1 MKNIKS
7 YIVGMA
13 ALGAIAFTGCNMDV
27 DPVPVSIPEA
37 SMEPNTT
44 LLELKTKFW
53 SDETNYIWGMEN
65 QPDAA
70 QVTIP
75 EREDGSHYIVHGYVC
90 SSDDAGNVFKS
101 LVIQDETCALAF
113 SINTYDL
120 YVDYRVGQE
129 IVVDVTGL
137 QVGKFNG
144 LQQVGL
150 AEWYETGR
158 VWEASFMP
166 VALFR
171 SHVELNGLP
180 DVSKVDTI
188 QVNAFSDLPS
198 DPDGLRRYQS
208 QLVKFNNIKFQQ
220 GGQEKFSEYQSSGVS
235 RYIEDAEGATLPVF
249 TSGYSDFWNYTLPE
263 GNGDLVCILSYFGT
277 AGWRL
282 ILIDYAG
289 CMNFGNPTV
298 LPGGKDNPYTVEQAV
313 AAEANGKKPTG
324 WVTGYIVG
332 TVAPEVTEIS
342 SSDDIEWT
350 AEATLAN
357 TMVIGPDPDC
367 KDIAKC
373 LVMELPQ
380 DSKLREYGAL
390 RDNPDVYQRQ
400 IWVYG
405 TLAPYMGNWG
415 VTDNKGTVDKFRI
428 DGVDVGGSGAPAG
441 DGTKESPY
449 NATQVLGGSA
459 TGTAW
464 VTGYIVGTVTD
475 KSIQTDAEFGTA
487 NASNTNL
494 LIALTPE
501 VTDYTQCVPLQ
512 LPTGAIRTAL
522 SLQQN
527 PGNLGKVVS
536 VYGSIEKYFG
546 VMGVKTITEYTIE
559 GGGDTPVTPPGE
571 GTGTGA
577 ENDPYDVTAAI
588 SAFNAG
594 ATGTAW
600 VEGYIVG
607 ATTDKTY
614 DSAVFGTANVLNTNI
629 IIAAT
634 PAETDLNKCM
644 PIQLPTGE
652 IRTALNL
659 QQNPG
664 NLGKKVK
671 LNGSLE
677 KYFGVPGLKT
687 ITQYVLDGADTPV
700 TPPAGDV
707 IFSSLS
713 EDDQALSAG
722 WTIDNVNLGGLEKVW
737 SWKLYNSKG
746 YLNAS
751 GYYNNA
757 AVATEAYA
765 VSPVIDLTG
774 TTKPSLK
781 FDHAAKFQTTL
792 RDLCGVYARVEGTT
806 SWTKLS
812 IPTWPDAGAWTFMN
826 SGNVDLTAFA
836 GKKIQVAFKYGSS
849 TAGADTWEI
858 KNLEV
863 LGEGGGQGGGN
874 VDPNPPTPP
883 VSGDA
888 VTIEASRITT
898 VPGSTTVDGYT
909 INIEKGAGAS
919 NPMYHA
925 NTTAVRIY
933 AKNTISISGTRMTK
947 IVFTLASDAGYRYTT
962 VTPSTGSISPAQ
974 ASGDTSF
981 TWVGDATEVTFTVGD
996 IATLGTES
1004 TKPGQIRF
1012 TAIDITPAK

>member
-7 YIVGMA
+7 YIVGIA
-13 ALGAIAFTGCNMDV
+13 AVGAIAFTGCNMDV

-37 SMEPNTT
+37 SMKPNTT

-129 IVVDVTGL
+129 IVVDVTGM

-150 AEWYETGR
+150 ASWYESGH

-235 RYIEDAEGATLPVF
+235 RYIEDTEGATLPVF

-277 AGWRL
+277 SGWRL

-289 CMNFGNPTV
+289 CMNFGNPTT
-298 LPGGKDNPYTVEQAV
+298 LPGTKDDPYTVEQAIEV
-313 AAEANGKKPTG
+313 EANGKSPVG

-332 TVAPEVTEIS
+332 TVAPEVSTIS
-342 SSDDIEWT
+342 KSDDIEWS
-350 AEATLAN
+350 AEPVMNNTL
-357 TMVIGPDPDC
+357 VIGPTPDC
-367 KDIAKC
+367 TDVAQC
-373 LVMELPQ
+373 LVMELPI
-380 DSKLREYGAL
+380 DSKLRQYAAL
-390 RDNPDVYQRQ
+390 RENPDVYKRQ

-405 TLAPYMGNWG
+405 KLASYMGTWG
-415 VTDNKGTVDKFRI
+415 ITDNKGTVDQFRI
-428 DGVDVGGSGAPAG
+428 DGVEVGGSAAPAG

-449 NATQVLGGSA
+449 NATQVLGGTAS
-459 TGTAW
+459 GTAW
-464 VTGYIVGTVTD
+464 VTGYIVGWVDGMVLSDGANFTVPAT
-475 KSIQTDAEFGTA
+475 SQ
-487 NASNTNL
+487 SNI
-494 LIALTPE
+494 LIALTE
-501 VTDYTQCVPLQ
+501 GETDYSKCIPLQ
-512 LPTGAIRTAL
+512 LPSGAVRTAL
-522 SLQQN
+522 NLQAH
-527 PGNLGKVVS
+527 PENLGKEVKVL
-536 VYGSIEKYFG
+536 GSIEKYFG
-546 VMGVKTITEYTIE
+546 VMGVKTITEYE
-559 GGGDTPVTPPGE
+559 LGEGGGGDTPVTPPAG
-571 GTGTGA
+571 GTGTGT
-577 ENDPYDVTAAI
+577 ETDPYNVTAAL
-588 SAFNAG
+588 AAYNAG
-594 ATGTAW
+594 SVGTTAW

-607 ATTDKTY
+607 ATSDMTY
-614 DSAVFGTANVLNTNI
+614 DTAVFGTDGVLATNI

-634 PAETDLNKCM
+634 PTETDRNVCM
-644 PIQLPTGE
+644 PVQLPSGA
-652 IRTALNL
+652 IRNALNL

-671 LNGSLE
+671 LAGTID
-677 KYFGVPGLKT
+677 KYFGVGGLKT

-700 TPPAGDV
+700 TPPTDNA
-707 IFSSLS
+707 IYSSLS
-713 EDDQALSAG
+713 ENDQTLAAG
-722 WTIDNVNLGGLEKVW
+722 WTFDNINLGGLEAVW
-737 SWKLYNSKG
+737 SWKVYNSKG
-746 YLNAS
+746 YLNGS
-751 GYYNNA
+751 GYNNGA
-757 AVATEAYA
+757 IATEAYA
-765 VSPVIDLTG
+765 ISPVIDLTG
-774 TTKPSLK
+774 VTAPSLT

-792 RDLCGVYARVEGTT
+792 KDLCGIYARVEGTT
-806 SWTKLS
+806 AWTKLT
-812 IPTWPDAGAWTFMN
+812 IPTWPDAGAWTFVS
-826 SGNVDLTAFA
+826 SGNVDLGAFA

-849 TAGADTWEI
+849 STGADTWEI
-858 KNLEV
+858 KNLKV
-863 LGEGGGQGGGN
+863 FGEGGNQGGGDTP
-874 VDPNPPTPP
+874 VTPP
-883 VSGDA
+883 VEGTGTGSETDPYD
-888 VTIEASRITT
+888 VTTALAAYAAGSVGTAAWVEGYIVGATT
-898 VPGSTTVDGYT
+898 GSTYSSAVLGTEGVVAT
-909 INIEKGAGAS
+909 NIIIAPSAGETDFTKCMPVQLPAGAVRTALNLVD
-919 NPMYHA
+919 NPG
-925 NTTAVRIY
+925 NLGKKV
-933 AKNTISISGTRMTK
+933 KISGTIDK
-947 IVFTLASDAGYRYTT
+947 YLGVAGLKSANKY
-962 VTPSTGSISPAQ
+962 
-974 ASGDTSF
+974 
-981 TWVGDATEVTFTVGD
+981 E
-996 IATLGTES
+996 L
-1004 TKPGQIRF
+1004 
-1012 TAIDITPAK
+1012 